1 MGMAAKDA
9 DDAALSEPAKGHLCG
24 GFAVFGADLGEHRVL
39 HHTLSALAA
48 QQAAVV
54 NQGKRNNVCSAKG
67 LLENNSPHR

>member
-1 MGMAAKDA
+1 MFVHMGGYWGTEQELATI
-9 DDAALSEPAKGHLCG
+9 GG

-48 QQAAVV
+48 QKAAVV

-67 LLENNSPHR
+67 LLDNNSPHR